1 MIDDKTRELNLE
13 RAELPGKRAMKLHP
27 IYKGKIEIVPKC
39 PISSFDDF
47 AVWYTPGVAEPCLA
61 IKSEPDSVFDYTNKG
76 NSIAIISD
84 GSRVLGLGD
93 IGPKAGLPVMEGK
106 SLLFKY
112 LGGVDAVPIMLDT
125 KDKDEI
131 VRTCKILAPSFG
143 GINLEDI
150 ESPKC
155 FAILDELRDSLGI
168 PVWHDDQQGTAAVVL
183 AGLINSAKIVGKK
196 LSDMR
201 ITLVGSGA
209 ANVVLIRLLRMEGV
223 DPRMMIVVD
232 SKGIINRRRGDLES
246 DPVKW
251 PLALDTNE
259 EQRGGTIEESLK
271 DSDACVALS
280 RSGPGVIKTEWI
292 ARMADNAIVF
302 ACANPIPEIW
312 PWEAK
317 EGGAKIVATGRSDLP
332 NQANNSLGFPGIF
345 RGALDV
351 RATTITDGM
360 CIAAS
365 HELAS
370 VARDGNFNE
379 ERILPTMEEEDLYPR
394 ESVAVGIKAI
404 EEKVATIHKSRE
416 ELFSTASSV
425 IKRARNLHKSMLSS
439 GFIQPPPP

>member
-27 IYKGKIEIVPKC
+27 FYKGKIEIVPKC

-155 FAILDELRDSLGI
+155 FAILDELR
-168 PVWHDDQQGTAAVVL
+168 
-183 AGLINSAKIVGKK
+183 
-196 LSDMR
+196 
-201 ITLVGSGA
+201 
-209 ANVVLIRLLRMEGV
+209 GV
-223 DPRMMIVVD
+223 D
-232 SKGIINRRRGDLES
+232 
-246 DPVKW
+246 
-251 PLALDTNE
+251 
-259 EQRGGTIEESLK
+259 
-271 DSDACVALS
+271 
-280 RSGPGVIKTEWI
+280 
-292 ARMADNAIVF
+292 
-302 ACANPIPEIW
+302 
-312 PWEAK
+312 
-317 EGGAKIVATGRSDLP
+317 
-332 NQANNSLGFPGIF
+332 
-345 RGALDV
+345 
-351 RATTITDGM
+351 
-360 CIAAS
+360 
-365 HELAS
+365 
-370 VARDGNFNE
+370 
-379 ERILPTMEEEDLYPR
+379 R
-394 ESVAVGIKAI
+394 E
-404 EEKVATIHKSRE
+404 
-416 ELFSTASSV
+416 
-425 IKRARNLHKSMLSS
+425 
-439 GFIQPPPP
+439 